1 MFRKLF
7 GGSSSSSKVDDAV
20 KYFFAF
26 SLHIL
31 RNKLERDE
39 DIPFYLSES
48 EKYDFRSK
56 YISEKGIED
65 YGVMFFSKVELE
77 STSFTNH
84 HLEQKTTF
92 KIGMCC
98 DPTLDMGN
106 PVAVEVKNHLSN
118 II

>member
-31 RNKLERDE
+31 GRDG
-39 DIPFYLSES
+39 DGPFNLSES
-48 EKYDFRSK
+48 EKFNFRNK

-65 YGVMFFSKVELE
+65 YGVMFFSKIELE

-84 HLEQKTTF
+84 HLKQKTTF

-98 DPTLDMGN
+98 ENPTLDMRH
-106 PVAVEVKNHLSN
+106 PLAVEVKNHLSN

>member
-31 RNKLERDE
+31 GRGGDG
-39 DIPFYLSES
+39 PFNLSES
-48 EKYDFRSK
+48 EKFDFRNK

-98 DPTLDMGN
+98 DPTLDMRN

>member
-31 RNKLERDE
+31 GRGGDG
-39 DIPFYLSES
+39 PFNLSES
-48 EKYDFRSK
+48 EKFNFRNK

-65 YGVMFFSKVELE
+65 HGVMFFSKVELE

-84 HLEQKTTF
+84 HLKQKTTF

-98 DPTLDMGN
+98 ENPTLDMRH
-106 PVAVEVKNHLSN
+106 PLAVEVKNHLSN